1 MLPTTNAN
9 VFSQHRMDVKPNM
22 SDWITS
28 TIAYNSA
35 FTKARDNER
44 GNVPAID
51 SKTLIY
57 DQSRIV
63 SPTNYYGTRFIRY
76 IDPTRKINPAGIDGR
91 NSTRATGEAFTKP
104 VKPQYPQFL

>member
-1 MLPTTNAN
+1 MQPTTNASMS
-9 VFSQHRMDVKPNM
+9 SQFRMGVKPNM
-22 SDWITS
+22 SDVLS
-28 TIAYNSA
+28 HKQSYNLQLK
-35 FTKARDNER
+35 TMRDLER